1 MSNTRE
7 IEEQSDDEEHWG
19 EDAFP
24 GARPSVSNRATWGCL
39 SSVVVCWLLSL
50 YSIYYRPDTHRKGML
65 DCYGANANVTVR
77 YEGFNVSSL
86 STFGI
91 FSGLGENDTL
101 LPTAQEF
108 LVVGIQPM
116 DACAPLD
123 DVIVPNVT
131 AVDRTMSHA
140 ALVGRGGCTFAQ
152 KFDNLKNAGIPLMIE
167 YDTINDD
174 SCVRMNLTS
183 NETSHHVP
191 GSELLGGVSITSRTA
206 YTAIIPFV
214 PNDTHSGEQRY
225 GGGTHDIQVYNRNR
239 TTGAVIIGVSE
250 PERHGILFGVV
261 DASQVILLVYAVCAI
276 AMGSWWVRCRDQDEY
291 RMYLISET
299 DSVSTA
305 KREEDSYVLSLRTAW
320 SFVFLASFMLLVM
333 FFLSSSVLASLF
345 ALVFAIAGWEST
357 HTVVSRSVQRILMPL
372 VPLEV
377 LHVLDIVSLVGA
389 TVVAGGW
396 LLARDTSFWWIGQD
410 ILAFFLIIVT
420 LDAIRIPTMKIGV
433 VLLVGALVYDVFW
446 VYIQPEIT
454 GTASVM
460 VSVVKGLSL
469 PLFIAIP
476 AFSSVGSNAAMCILG
491 LGDVVLPGLWIVFA
505 AASDAASKHID
516 IDTDASP
523 PPYWS
528 SVSLFYSTLAG
539 YVVGLLLTN
548 IALWLNIGGQG
559 GQPALLYI
567 IPCILGIYCLVAWRK
582 KQLHV
587 LWKLHSRQNTSS
599 HGVEEEEPLL

>member
-1 MSNTRE
+1 MVNTRE
-7 IEEQSDDEEHWG
+7 IEEQSDEEEHWG

-24 GARPSVSNRATWGCL
+24 GTRRPSVSNRASWGCL

-50 YSIYYRPDTHRKGML
+50 YSIYYRPDTHRKGMV

-86 STFGI
+86 SSFGI

-108 LVVGIQPM
+108 VVVGIHPV
-116 DACAPLD
+116 DACEPLE

-131 AVDRTMSHA
+131 EVDGTMSHA

-152 KFDNLKNAGIPLMIE
+152 KFDNLKNAGISLMIE
-167 YDTINDD
+167 YDAIHDD

-183 NETSHHVP
+183 NETSHRVP
-191 GSELLGGVSITSRTA
+191 GSELMGGVSVTSRTA
-206 YTAIIPFV
+206 YTAIIPFL
-214 PNDTHSGEQRY
+214 PNDTHAGDQRY
-225 GGGTHDIQVYNRNR
+225 GVETQVYSKNR
-239 TTGAVIIGVSE
+239 TTGAVIIVISE

-276 AMGSWWVRCRDQDEY
+276 AMGSWWARCRDTDEY
-291 RMYLISET
+291 RMYQISET

-320 SFVFLASFMLLVM
+320 SFVFLASFMLLIM

-345 ALVFAIAGWEST
+345 ALLFAVSGWEST
-357 HTVVSRSVQRILMPL
+357 HMVVSRSVQRILMPL

-396 LLARDTSFWWIGQD
+396 LLARDTSYWWIGQD
-410 ILAFFLIIVT
+410 ILAFFLIVVT

-433 VLLVGALVYDVFW
+433 VLLLGALVYDVFW

-516 IDTDASP
+516 ITDAPS
-523 PPYWS
+523 YWS

-548 IALWLNIGGQG
+548 IALWFNIGGQG

-587 LWKLHSRQNTSS
+587 LWKLHSRHHASS
-599 HGVEEEEPLL
+599 HGVEEEEEPLL